1 MRPPIDPTFLFLLIS
16 SLACGGQ
23 GTGAPNDHGGAS
35 TGASGSANGNSSGAH
50 GASSAGDTSGNVT
63 SPGVIAVLGTPCS
76 PPAALACAGHA
87 QKVTLICNA
96 RAWTYASSCR
106 SGENCDSRPG
116 ANQGICLAID
126 PLCASTSPG
135 STVCADSTTAVQ
147 CGPDLVSDSPAGKC
161 VTQACVAGACTG
173 VCSPGATVCMTDKQ
187 LVTCNDSG
195 QWGAAATC
203 PNGCFGG
210 SSAAGGSPVM
220 MGTAAA
226 HCGACVPNA
235 RQCMFGGSICGPNGE
250 WPSDYNPGGCFSGNP
265 NGGGGGSAIGGST
278 GSSSGDSTG
287 SFNDGGTG
295 SNSGRPNDGG

>member
-1 MRPPIDPTFLFLLIS
+1 MRPPVDPTFLFLLIS

-116 ANQGICLAID
+116 ANQGICVAID

-173 VCSPGATVCMTDKQ
+173 VCNPGATVCMTDTQ
-187 LVTCNDSG
+187 VATCNDSG

-210 SSAAGGSPVM
+210 ASAGSRLGTGGSPAM
-220 MGTAAA
+220 MGTTSA
-226 HCGACVPNA
+226 HCGVCVPNA
-235 RQCMFGGSICGPNGE
+235 MTCTQICGPSGE
-250 WPSDYNPGGCFSGNP
+250 WVNIPACS
-265 NGGGGGSAIGGST
+265 
-278 GSSSGDSTG
+278 GSSSGSNSSSSGGATG
-287 SFNDGGTG
+287 S
-295 SNSGRPNDGG
+295 PNDAG